1 MNYFK
6 VNKKVAEHLGL
17 TQDRNKT
24 ADGAYIIWVADLS
37 RLGNIGNKNAIL
49 ADIGG
54 IELTPKETLHSE
66 LDEIKGITNTPL
78 PQPQDER
85 FGVVRITSDTDTGTQ
100 GTQGTE
106 TNITEG
112 EE

>member
-6 VNKKVAEHLGL
+6 VNKKVAEYLGL

-54 IELTPKETLHSE
+54 IELTPKETL
-66 LDEIKGITNTPL
+66 DEIKGITNTPL
-78 PQPQDER
+78 SQPQDER
-85 FGVVRITSDTDTGTQ
+85 FVVVRITSDTDTQ
-100 GTQGTE
+100 GTQETE
-106 TNITEG
+106 TNITE
-112 EE
+112 EEE

>member
-6 VNKKVAEHLGL
+6 VNKKVAEYLGL

-24 ADGAYIIWVADLS
+24 ADGAYIIWVADLN
-37 RLGNIGNKNAIL
+37 RLGSIGNKSAIL

-54 IELTPKETLHSE
+54 IELTPKETL
-66 LDEIKGITNTPL
+66 DEIKGITNTPL
-78 PQPQDER
+78 SQPQDER
-85 FGVVRITSDTDTGTQ
+85 FVVVRITSDTDTQ

>member
-6 VNKKVAEHLGL
+6 VNKKVAEYLGL

-54 IELTPKETLHSE
+54 IELTPKETL
-66 LDEIKGITNTPL
+66 DEIKGITNTPL
-78 PQPQDER
+78 PQSQDER
-85 FGVVRITSDTDTGTQ
+85 FVVVRITSDTDTQ
-100 GTQGTE
+100 GTQETE

>member
-6 VNKKVAEHLGL
+6 VNKKVAEYLGL

-54 IELTPKETLHSE
+54 IELTPKETL
-66 LDEIKGITNTPL
+66 DEINGITNTPL

-85 FGVVRITSDTDTGTQ
+85 FVVVRITSDTDTQ
-100 GTQGTE
+100 GAQETE
-106 TNITEG
+106 TNITE
-112 EE
+112 EEE

>member
-6 VNKKVAEHLGL
+6 VNKKVAEYLGL

-37 RLGNIGNKNAIL
+37 RFGNIGNKNAIL

-54 IELTPKETLHSE
+54 IELTPKETLG
-66 LDEIKGITNTPL
+66 EIKGITNTPL

-85 FGVVRITSDTDTGTQ
+85 FVVVRITSDIDAQ
-100 GTQGTE
+100 GAQGTE

>member
-6 VNKKVAEHLGL
+6 VNKKVAEYLGL

-37 RLGNIGNKNAIL
+37 RFGNIGNKNAIL

-54 IELTPKETLHSE
+54 IELTPKETL
-66 LDEIKGITNTPL
+66 DEIKGITNTPL

-85 FGVVRITSDTDTGTQ
+85 FVVVRITSDTDTQ
-100 GTQGTE
+100 GGAQETE

>member
-6 VNKKVAEHLGL
+6 VNKNVAEYLGL

-49 ADIGG
+49 AEIGG
-54 IELTPKETLHSE
+54 IELTPEET

-85 FGVVRITSDTDTGTQ
+85 FVVVRITSDTDTGTQ